1 MRRDVRASPFIV
13 ATAMVLD
20 FAVLTAFLI
29 VKAQPDVLIVYI
41 ALIGLVAV
49 FSAEWVFLRFFA
61 SSDHDM
67 GHK

>member
-1 MRRDVRASPFIV
+1 
-13 ATAMVLD
+13 MVLD